1 MKTYFYDRTAYR
13 LSEQAVPS
21 CFIRVDEVF
30 DARFATFEEADAHPC
45 VAMAESLCARMADV
59 EMYAF
64 LMEDARR
71 RHSVDAKGDD
81 KTSILTRSFLVG
93 YFGAG
98 RALLD
103 VAAGTLASLYHLPM
117 GMAEANF
124 GNGDFWH
131 QLVSNAPN
139 VHRRYHALRL
149 FVTEFWRWSSETA
162 HRIPPLGSAQH
173 HFGRYAPANS
183 GCRYWTSRSDL
194 PILWPFHTQ
203 HAGWIH
209 CACTIAGNRS
219 SSHYVTKYALTWKK
233 GWEPSAGSEHAGVIG
248 QLRRRNPVVPILARR
263 RKCLHAADSCR

>member
-173 HFGRYAPANS
+173 HFGRYAPREQRLQVLDEPVGLA
-183 GCRYWTSRSDL
+183 DL
-194 PILWPFHTQ
+194 VAVPHTARWVDPLRLHDRWKPQ
-203 HAGWIH
+203 FLTL
-209 CACTIAGNRS
+209 CDKVCTD
-219 SSHYVTKYALTWKK
+219 LEK
-233 GWEPSAGSEHAGVIG
+233 GVGTVGG
-248 QLRRRNPVVPILARR
+248 F
-263 RKCLHAADSCR
+263 

>member
-1 MKTYFYDRTAYR
+1 MGTVTRCWLRQIVSVRAREHIKESIQKIKETGLKTYFYDRSAYR

-21 CFIRVDEVF
+21 CFVRLDEVF
-30 DARFATFEEADAHPC
+30 DSHFTTYEDAAAHRC

-93 YFGAG
+93 YLGAG
-98 RALLD
+98 RSLLD
-103 VAAGTLASLYHLPM
+103 VAASALAALYGLPLPVS
-117 GMAEANF
+117 EATF

-149 FVTEFWRWSSETA
+149 FVTEFWRWSNETA
-162 HRIPPLGSAQH
+162 HRIPPLGAAQH
-173 HFGRYAPANS
+173 HFGRYAPREQRLQVLDETVAIAEMGAIS
-183 GCRYWTSRSDL
+183 HTVRWVDPLRLHDRWKPQFLMLCEKVCVDL
-194 PILWPFHTQ
+194 EK
-203 HAGWIH
+203 AV
-209 CACTIAGNRS
+209 A
-219 SSHYVTKYALTWKK
+219 
-233 GWEPSAGSEHAGVIG
+233 
-248 QLRRRNPVVPILARR
+248 
-263 RKCLHAADSCR
+263 